1 MVSGKPARVE
11 ARASLARNI
20 SGILAGADVA
30 VFGEGGV
37 GVDAGRDVG
46 HDPDVVVGG
55 AGGGELGAEPGDL
68 LGGGGVGRGA
78 VAGGVFLGLEDVLE
92 DDEAGVLDGGGEGD
106 GVAAEMG
113 EVAEDGG
120 AVERGEGVVGEAH
133 RIGLEE
139 GAVGVFAIVL
149 AAGVVIAEG
158 EVDGGAGEGFAELE
172 GDEVDGLGGEVGV
185 LGCGGG
191 GGEGVEAAVE
201 LVGEEIAG
209 DGGEERVRLL
219 LAGGVEEGLEEG
231 GRGVGAF
238 GVAGGLEAIEVG
250 CLGGGGGSVEDS
262 GPVGGGGGA
271 ECGELGG
278 VVEGIEVD
286 VREEE
291 GGDGGCAGA
300 WAEAFV
306 AERGAKESRATRGG
320 GWTSRKMASGKRWVS
335 GGKQRV
341 PLRVYR

>member
-1 MVSGKPARVE
+1 M
-11 ARASLARNI
+11 
-20 SGILAGADVA
+20 
-30 VFGEGGV
+30 
-37 GVDAGRDVG
+37 
-46 HDPDVVVGG
+46 
-55 AGGGELGAEPGDL
+55 
-68 LGGGGVGRGA
+68 
-78 VAGGVFLGLEDVLE
+78 
-92 DDEAGVLDGGGEGD
+92 LDGGGEGD
-106 GVAAEMG
+106 GVVAEMG
-113 EVAEDGG
+113 EGAEDGG

-133 RIGLEE
+133 RISLEE

-149 AAGVVIAEG
+149 AAGVVITEG

-231 GRGVGAF
+231 RRGVGAF
-238 GVAGGLEAIEVG
+238 GVAGGLEASEVG

-271 ECGELGG
+271 ELLEPGG

-286 VREEE
+286 VGEKE
-291 GGDGGCAGA
+291 GGDGGGVRGGLGRERSCG
-300 WAEAFV
+300 
-306 AERGAKESRATRGG
+306 ERGEGEQGDEWQEEDGLHERWPRGCD
-320 GWTSRKMASGKRWVS
+320 S
-335 GGKQRV
+335 GGCGMRV
-341 PLRVYR
+341 KRERVLGKASAFPESVSLMNESDV